1 MTTQAISSTFNNA
14 EGSVPEMIVR
24 VVGKGGTY
32 GLNGVHTHR
41 SEEPLVEFYD
51 PSRRETPLENGLA
64 GQFLTSYRMS
74 ALDGYT
80 GSLNV
85 GKGVVVSDYG
95 FSEAM
100 RSVRRAAEELRNDDM
115 SMAM

>member
-1 MTTQAISSTFNNA
+1 MSTHAISSTFNNS

-24 VVGKGGTY
+24 VVGNGGTY
-32 GLNGVHTHR
+32 GLDGVHTHR
-41 SEEPLVEFYD
+41 SDDPLVEFYD

-64 GQFLTSYRMS
+64 GQFMIRYRMS
-74 ALDGYT
+74 ALDGYS
-80 GSLNV
+80 GSLNL

-115 SMAM
+115 AMAM